1 MSVVDEEYWEP
12 APHDLNDVFVVMEI
26 CISRKGLERLGYE
39 AAHLSNDEMQA
50 IVSKLQKNIDNDL
63 VRALLDSSDDF
74 PFLKRTKGVQ
84 GGYDQIH

>member
-50 IVSKLQKNIDNDL
+50 CQRYPETVI
-63 VRALLDSSDDF
+63 
-74 PFLKRTKGVQ
+74 KRSG
-84 GGYDQIH
+84 